1 MIFKTVN
8 ATIEKGS
15 YDIIIK
21 NIDLASHHWGN
32 EKRIAEYLDVV
43 ENLLFDKDTFN
54 RQIVLHAIKLAKAN
68 HRVMDVKFYRIPE
81 ENRLILLATTA
92 VPKFKEFDTFSREMT
107 INFKKEKFAFSIIEL
122 LDKEAEE
129 IKKGE
134 KAVPANWQFDEQLTD
149 RFNKLKEYA

>member
-8 ATIEKGS
+8 AKIEKHA
-15 YDIIIK
+15 YDIVIK

-32 EKRIAEYLDVV
+32 EKRIYEYLDTI
-43 ENLLFDKDTFN
+43 ETLLLEKETFN
-54 RQIVLHAIKLAKAN
+54 RKIVLHAIKLKKDN
-68 HRVMDVKFYRIPE
+68 HRILDVKFYRIPE

-92 VPKFKEFDTFSREMT
+92 VPKFKEFDTFSREMG
-107 INFKKEKFAFSIIEL
+107 IYFKREPFAFSIIEL

-134 KAVPANWQFDEQLTD
+134 KAIPTNWQLDEQLTD